1 MRRLLLAALLVLVPT
16 LATAQ
21 QPDSMATDTI
31 FLRAQRLVAE
41 GQGDAGR
48 ALVQQQL
55 DSATPGTARY
65 AEALYW
71 HAVVAA
77 TAADAERDLRAI
89 VVNYPLSKHAAD
101 ALLRLAQLEMTR
113 GDDDQALAHLNRILL
128 EHPDNPD
135 RSRADFWMARVLFD
149 KSDAP
154 KACARLG
161 DAIRTAPSG
170 DVELRNQ
177 IDYLNQRCAGV
188 DTAAVAATPAAKQPA
203 DKGKTSPAKGK
214 APPAKGKAVAATS
227 KSATTHTASKAA
239 AAAHQPARA
248 ATGHPAPRSTASAH
262 TGRYTVQV
270 AAYSTRAAA
279 EVLQKSL
286 RQRGYDA
293 RVVGRTKPFRVRVGF
308 YATRAEADAEVR
320 RMKARHM
327 TAFVTEAEP
336 R

>member
-1 MRRLLLAALLVLVPT
+1 MRRLLFAALLALLP
-16 LATAQ
+16 AAAAAQ
-21 QPDSMATDTI
+21 QADSMATDTI

-55 DSATPGTARY
+55 DAAAPGTPRY

-71 HAVVAA
+71 RAVVAA
-77 TAADAERDLRAI
+77 TAADAERDLRTI

-113 GDDDQALAHLNRILL
+113 GDDDQALGHLERILV

-135 RSRADFWMARVLFD
+135 RARAEFWMARVLFEKND
-149 KSDAP
+149 P
-154 KACARLG
+154 PHACARLG
-161 DAIRTAPSG
+161 DAARAAPAS

-188 DTAAVAATPAAKQPA
+188 DTTAAAAAPAKAAGAGGQAPARGAAKPAPTKRVAATPPA
-203 DKGKTSPAKGK
+203 PAKSAGGETHR
-214 APPAKGKAVAATS
+214 APAAS
-227 KSATTHTASKAA
+227 HTAA
-239 AAAHQPARA
+239 PARGVRF
-248 ATGHPAPRSTASAH
+248 TI
-262 TGRYTVQV
+262 QL

-279 EVLQKSL
+279 ERLRASL
-286 RQRGYDA
+286 RTRGYDA
-293 RVVGRTKPFRVRVGF
+293 RVVGTAKPFRVRVGF
-308 YATRAEADAEVR
+308 YATRAEADAEVQ
-320 RMKARHM
+320 RMRARHIV
-327 TAFVTEAEP
+327 AFVTEAEP

>member
-1 MRRLLLAALLVLVPT
+1 MRRLLLAALLVLVPA

-48 ALVQQQL
+48 ALVQREL
-55 DSATPGTARY
+55 DSATPGSARY

-77 TAADAERDLRAI
+77 TAADAERDLRSI

-113 GDDDQALAHLNRILL
+113 GDDDPALAHLNRILV

-149 KSDAP
+149 KNDAP

-161 DAIRTAPSG
+161 DAVRTAPSG

-177 IDYLNQRCAGV
+177 IDYLDQRCAGV
-188 DTAAVAATPAAKQPA
+188 DTTAVAAAPAAKAPA
-203 DKGKTSPAKGK
+203 DKGKAPPVQGKAAAGAGK
-214 APPAKGKAVAATS
+214 APPSRGKPPAEPAKTAAT
-227 KSATTHTASKAA
+227 HPASTAA
-239 AAAHQPARA
+239 APAHA
-248 ATGHPAPRSTASAH
+248 GH
-262 TGRYTVQV
+262 YTIQV
-270 AAYSTRAAA
+270 AAYSTHAAA
-279 EVLQKSL
+279 EVLRESL

-293 RVVGRTKPFRVRVGF
+293 RVVGTSKPFRVRVGF